1 MTAKG
6 DQAIQAVADR
16 LERLVANAH
25 RAGGVKAKVADKFAG
40 DPEFLRKLKPSLI
53 AARAKGKTPREDT
66 ARRPTAPPGPQLER
80 PPSAKRRGGVSPWL
94 VVGGAFAAGYLAAKV
109 IDWRSHAHPR

>member
-1 MTAKG
+1 MTVKG

-25 RAGGVKAKVADKFAG
+25 RAGGVKAKVADKFSE

-66 ARRPTAPPGPQLER
+66 APRMPAVPQLDAPR
-80 PPSAKRRGGVSPWL
+80 PRKRSTGPNPWL
-94 VVGGAFAAGYLAAKV
+94 VVGAAFAAGYLAAKV